1 MSNQGPIGKTD
12 PRFNRQTKARRQGQQ
27 AWRRS
32 MQLSH
37 DNAQYKKEAR
47 ARAAEAL
54 AAKPLFESEEEKRL
68 ERSEYLSAY
77 VADHAERGWI
87 RDRMDECANG

>member
-1 MSNQGPIGKTD
+1 MSGIGKTD
-12 PRFNRQTKARRQGQQ
+12 PRFNRPTKARRAGQT

-37 DNAQYKKEAR
+37 DNDQLKKAARQRAKEAL
-47 ARAAEAL
+47 ES
-54 AAKPLFESEEEKRL
+54 KPLYESEEEKRL
-68 ERSEYLSAY
+68 ERSEFLSAY